1 MALWLQARS
10 CFLIN
15 KTEKNAIIVIFV
27 VVIVVVVV
35 VIAVVVAI
43 KTIVHVQYVGVF

>member
-1 MALWLQARS
+1 MKAR

-15 KTEKNAIIVIFV
+15 KTEKTAIIVIFV
-27 VVIVVVVV
+27 VVIIVV

-43 KTIVHVQYVGVF
+43 KTIVHVQYGDVF